1 MKPDIIATV
10 VAITVICYLIGM
22 GCKVSGKFDKWIP
35 VIVGACGAILGVIGM
50 YTIKDFPAHDILN
63 ALAVGIASGL
73 ASTGVNQVVKQL
85 RQTES
90 AGIDYT
96 DDKYW
101 DDEED
106 KNENK

>member
-10 VAITVICYLIGM
+10 AAITVICYLIGM
-22 GCKVSGKFDKWIP
+22 GCKAYGKIDKWIP
-35 VIVGACGAILGVIGM
+35 IIVGAAGAALGVVGM
-50 YTIKDFPAHDILN
+50 YTIKDFPANDVLN

-85 RQTES
+85 SQQEVPP
-90 AGIDYT
+90 IDYS

-101 DDEED
+101 DEDDKHEDE
-106 KNENK
+106 